1 MSQKPAQIWAAQV
14 RAPFLIL
21 SVLLV
26 LIGAGAAA
34 ADGVFDLLRVLLCVL
49 GTVLAHVGVNLF
61 NEVSDHTT
69 GIDDNTRRTPFSGG
83 SGTLQAGLTSRRAV
97 STAAWTSSAA
107 ALLIGLYL
115 CTVSGWALSA
125 LIAGGAVASL
135 FYTSHLARWSLGEL
149 AAGTTLGTFV
159 VLGTYYAQAATLTT
173 SVILLSIPP
182 GVLTALLLLLNEFP
196 DAEAD
201 RAGGRRHLVILL
213 GHRGA
218 AILYS
223 VLLAS
228 TYAFIVAGAAV
239 GWFPPTLLLAL
250 LTLPLAWK
258 AASTALKHG
267 SEHEP
272 MLPALG
278 ANVGLVL
285 GTDLMLAAGM
295 FLA

>member
-1 MSQKPAQIWAAQV
+1 MPTRQTKIWAAQV

-34 ADGVFDLLRVLLCVL
+34 ADGVLDLLRVLLCVL

-61 NEVSDHTT
+61 NELSDHAT
-69 GIDDNTRRTPFSGG
+69 GIDDHTLRTPFSGG
-83 SGTLQAGLTSRRAV
+83 SGTLQAGHTSRRAV
-97 STAAWTSSAA
+97 SLAAWGSSTV

-115 CTVSGWALSA
+115 CSVSGWPLLA
-125 LIAGGAVASL
+125 LIGAGALASL
-135 FYTSHLARWSLGEL
+135 FYTSHLSRWMLGEL
-149 AAGTTLGTFV
+149 AAGATLGSFV
-159 VLGTYYAQAATLTT
+159 VLGTYYAQAAALPS

-196 DAEAD
+196 DAAAD
-201 RAGGRRHLVILL
+201 REGGRRHLVIAL

-223 VLLAS
+223 LLLAS
-228 TYAFIVAGAAV
+228 TYVFIVAGAAL
-239 GWFPPTLLLAL
+239 GWFPSTLLLAL
-250 LTLPLAWK
+250 LTLPLAWR
-258 AASTALKHG
+258 AASTALRHG
-267 SEHEP
+267 AEHEP